1 MGCCAPALP
10 TLLSKDAS
18 LTERNFSMNH
28 YVTPDLCDAY
38 PDLVQVLEPMFSNF
52 GGRDSFGGEIVTI
65 KCFEDNSLV
74 KEQADQPGAGK
85 VLVVDGG
92 GSLRRALLGDMIA
105 EKAAKNGW
113 EGLLIYGCI
122 RDVDVIAQTDLGVQA
137 LASHPMKTDKRGIGD
152 LNVVVTFAGVTFRPG
167 EYVYADN
174 NGVIVSPSP
183 LKMPE

>member
-1 MGCCAPALP
+1 MTTAGTP
-10 TLLSKDAS
+10 TIS
-18 LTERNFSMNH
+18 TC
-28 YVTPDLCDAY
+28 DLCDVHKGDESGAFR
-38 PDLVQVLEPMFSNF
+38 VLPPVFHHYGGKEAFS
-52 GGRDSFGGEIVTI
+52 GPVATV

-74 KEQADQPGAGK
+74 KAAIETPGQGR

-105 EKAAKNGW
+105 EKAARNGW
-113 EGLLIYGCI
+113 EGLVIYGCI

-152 LNVVVTFAGVTFRPG
+152 LNVAVTFAGVTFRPG
-167 EYVYADN
+167 EYIYADN

>member
-1 MGCCAPALP
+1 
-10 TLLSKDAS
+10 
-18 LTERNFSMNH
+18 MNH
-28 YVTPDLCDAY
+28 YCTPDLCDAY
-38 PDLVQVLEPMFSNF
+38 PELVQVLEPMFSNL
-52 GGRDSFGGEIVTI
+52 GGRDSFGGEIVTV

-74 KEQADQPGAGK
+74 KEQAELNGAGK

-113 EGLLIYGCI
+113 EGMVIYGCI

-152 LNVVVTFAGVTFRPG
+152 LNVVVTFAGVSFRPG
-167 EYVYADN
+167 EFIYADN
-174 NGVIVSPSP
+174 NGIIVSPSA
-183 LKMPE
+183 LKMPG